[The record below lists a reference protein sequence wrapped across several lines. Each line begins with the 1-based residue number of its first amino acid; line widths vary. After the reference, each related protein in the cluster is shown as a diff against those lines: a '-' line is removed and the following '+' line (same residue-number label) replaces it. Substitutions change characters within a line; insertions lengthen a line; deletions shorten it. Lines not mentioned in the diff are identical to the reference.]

1 MTQLQTIQKSM
12 VIVLVSAGLVLAASA
27 FAAQAGQKAGSA
39 GKGGKMAFTIKST
52 AFSEGANIPSRHT
65 CDGVNL
71 SPPLSW
77 SGQPAGT
84 KSFALIV
91 DDPDAPGGTFLHWTF
106 FDIAASVQALPEG
119 QPATKL
125 GQSGIND
132 FGKSAY
138 GGPCPPPGRGS
149 HRYFLKLHALDIPTL
164 GLSPGATLIQIEQKI
179 KGHILG
185 TAELMG
191 RYERKR

>member
-1 MTQLQTIQKSM
+1 MAF
-12 VIVLVSAGLVLAASA
+12 IVLVSAGLAATGMASA
-27 FAAQAGQKAGSA
+27 EWGGQKAGA
-39 GKGGKMAFTIKST
+39 GGKGGKMAFTIKST

-77 SGQPAGT
+77 SGQPDGT
-84 KSFALIV
+84 KSFVLIV

-119 QPATKL
+119 QPAAKL
-125 GQSGIND
+125 GQSGVND
-132 FGKSAY
+132 FGRSAY

-149 HRYFLKLHALDIPTL
+149 HRYFFKLNALDIPSL
-164 GLSPGATLIQIEQKI
+164 GLGPGATLIQIEQKI
-179 KGHILG
+179 KGHVLG

>member
-1 MTQLQTIQKSM
+1 VCELQLVKKASLT
-12 VIVLVSAGLVLAASA
+12 VLVSTGLLVAGVALAA
-27 FAAQAGQKAGSA
+27 QGGQKPGTA
-39 GKGGKMAFTIKST
+39 GKGGKMPFTLKSA

-65 CDGVNL
+65 CDGLNL
-71 SPPLSW
+71 SPPLNW

-84 KSFALIV
+84 KSLVLKV
-91 DDPDAPGGTFLHWTF
+91 DDPDAPGGTFLHWIF
-106 FDIAASVQALPEG
+106 FDIAGATGALPEG

-132 FGKSAY
+132 FGKIAY

-149 HRYFLKLHALDIPTL
+149 HRYFFKLSALDIPSL
-164 GLSPGATLIQIEQKI
+164 GLNPGATLIQIEQRL
-179 KGHILG
+179 KGHVLG
-185 TAELMG
+185 TCELMA

>member
-1 MTQLQTIQKSM
+1 M
-12 VIVLVSAGLVLAASA
+12 ASA
-27 FAAQAGQKAGSA
+27 AGAAQKARTA

-52 AFSEGANIPSRHT
+52 AFSEGANIPGRHT

-119 QPATKL
+119 QPARKL
-125 GQSGIND
+125 GQSGMND

-149 HRYFLKLHALDIPTL
+149 HRYFFKLNALDIPSL
-164 GLSPGATLIQIEQKI
+164 GLSPGATLTQIEQKI

-185 TAELMG
+185 TAELLG

>member
-1 MTQLQTIQKSM
+1 MIQLQLVRKT
-12 VIVLVSAGLVLAASA
+12 VFVVLVSAGLVATGVASA
-27 FAAQAGQKAGSA
+27 AWGDQKAGTA
-39 GKGGKMAFTIKST
+39 GKGGKMSFTIKST

-84 KSFALIV
+84 KSFVLIV

-106 FDIAASVQALPEG
+106 FDIASSVQALPEG
-119 QPATKL
+119 QPAAKL

-149 HRYFLKLHALDIPTL
+149 HRYFFKLNALDIPSL

-179 KGHILG
+179 KGHVLG
-185 TAELMG
+185 TAELIG